1 MQTSKCQKK
10 WRKTDNQPND
20 KRPTLKYHFMKM
32 IKFPKKKQM
41 MEMNKPGLIGRPG
54 DWYMR
59 LLLFP
64 VIEASFTVFAVVIK
78 FGDNDN
84 LFDKLFSDNINGK
97 SMTED
102 GDDGV

>member
-1 MQTSKCQKK
+1 
-10 WRKTDNQPND
+10 
-20 KRPTLKYHFMKM
+20 
-32 IKFPKKKQM
+32 
-41 MEMNKPGLIGRPG
+41 
-54 DWYMR
+54 MR